1 MASIGTSEAF
11 PITRSFRKKQIN
23 QQQAEV
29 GLMIAFCIQS
39 AFPFSRA
46 INMSRE
52 DISEGYSS

>member
-1 MASIGTSEAF
+1 MVAVDTSEAF
-11 PITRSFRKKQIN
+11 SLTRSFRKKQIN
-23 QQQAEV
+23 QQPAEV

>member
-1 MASIGTSEAF
+1 MAAVGISEAF